1 MPLYLTLSRGP
12 RADQA
17 TPILASS
24 EPAVIAAVLQAVGR
38 LAEPSGPDSDANADD
53 PRHAGWRVL
62 VPTEGADDDDGS

>member
-24 EPAVIAAVLQAVGR
+24 DPAVIAAVLQAVGR
-38 LAEPSGPDSDANADD
+38 LAEPSGTHPDADD

-62 VPTEGADDDDGS
+62 VPTEGGGDDHGA